1 MRLWGIGL
9 LALLLVGILM
19 AIGQT
24 GLFSGLTDRDRLGPP
39 YFDDYEAGSIKYISD
54 AGRSVFVAQ
63 AHPDTPLILSGLPS
77 YFSKIFRMPV
87 DSRPR
92 TGVYRVFFR
101 VDAAKGAQGALR
113 ITING
118 IKRADILLG
127 EGRNQQ
133 QAEVQLTP
141 SELAAKQLDVKL
153 ALVGRGPMEECTPAE
168 AMSAVVTVLPQSG
181 LSLRLDRPV
190 STLRDKLA
198 LWGSLIPVEWEERD
212 APADIDTLITA
223 AKLMEKGQMAYF
235 GDKGLTAKELADMLK
250 VASLPEFSSDLRVR
264 RGLMTYPIPLV
275 SDIANGGDRR
285 FDRETTW
292 RYSYDID
299 DLPGGELPS
308 ALDLHMVLGPL
319 AGTRTTMIVTL
330 NDRLVAT
337 RALGRAL
344 GRAQAGDEDG
354 RPLAAQFHINQTI
367 PIPPEFH
374 KALNDLDI
382 TLTSYSETDMRCGSQ
397 RLIAAEMLPTTV
409 LRGGSHAILPAL
421 QLRAALQAA
430 QPVRLTAE
438 PLTAPDAQAV
448 ATLLSQLAPSR
459 LRFDAAKPRVT
470 IEAFAGD
477 VAAKIAKLKPGPVR
491 WLVSAPVDRRDE
503 VIAEPLGPNARGLA
517 NNVVLVVTFASPPN
531 LAPPPLPSEAATEE
545 QDAETPAAA
554 PSAKASAAH
563 R

>member
-9 LALLLVGILM
+9 LALLLIGVLM

-63 AHPDTPLILSGLPS
+63 AHPDAPLILSGLPS
-77 YFSKIFRMPV
+77 YFSKTFRMPV

-92 TGVYRVFFR
+92 NGTYRVFFR

-118 IKRADILLG
+118 IKRADVLLG

-133 QAEVQLTP
+133 QADVQLTP
-141 SELAAKQLDVKL
+141 SELASRQLEVKL

-168 AMSAVVTVLPQSG
+168 AMSAVVTILPQSG
-181 LSLRLDRPV
+181 LSLRLDKPV
-190 STLRDKLA
+190 SSLRDKLA

-212 APADIDTLITA
+212 TPADIDTLLTA
-223 AKLMEKGQMAYF
+223 ARLMETGQMAYF
-235 GDKGLTAKELADMLK
+235 GDKGLSAKELADMLK

-264 RGLMTYPIPLV
+264 RGVLAYPIPLV
-275 SDIANGGDRR
+275 SDVANAGDRR

-292 RYSYDID
+292 RYSYAVD
-299 DLPGGELPS
+299 DLPNGELPS

-337 RALGRAL
+337 RALGRTQSDDDTR
-344 GRAQAGDEDG
+344 GEG

-367 PIPPEFH
+367 PLPTEFH

-409 LRGGSHAILPAL
+409 LRGGARAALPAL

-430 QPVRLTAE
+430 APVQLTSE
-438 PLTAPDAQAV
+438 PLTAPDAQAA
-448 ATLLSQLAPSR
+448 ATLLSQLAPGR
-459 LRFDAAKPRVT
+459 LQIGGDRPRASIQV
-470 IEAFAGD
+470 FAGD
-477 VAAKIAKLKPGPVR
+477 VAAKIARLKPGSAR
-491 WLVSAPVDRRDE
+491 WLVSAPIDRRDE
-503 VIAEPLGPNARGLA
+503 VVVEPLGPSARGLA
-517 NNVVLVVTFASPPN
+517 NNVVLVVTFAARPNIAPAIQPTEATATPSP
-531 LAPPPLPSEAATEE
+531 APPSTPTSPSDAGTAA
-545 QDAETPAAA
+545 
-554 PSAKASAAH
+554 
-563 R
+563 RR